1 MTTHTIALFGDWLIA
16 TAPDGDAAKLAERIA
31 DAKGQGIDFDDADL
45 RIITGLTLI
54 RTMDEEMQAEEAGAE
69 IVYTGTDQGWLED
82 EHGETGYHAAVRMPP
97 RAART
102 IDATPT
108 WAGLMPALIALIEN
122 GTAEGRAT
130 AIAEI
135 TRLAHAADTYI
146 AADKAAADQRGD
158 KYRAIIWAHDRTGT
172 PVTIMLTEGEAQ
184 DVAAYL
190 MPGHHPA
197 TAEIAEQGAKISEA
211 AARSYGGS
219 WPAHLAYR
227 R

>member
-1 MTTHTIALFGDWLIA
+1 M
-16 TAPDGDAAKLAERIA
+16 
-31 DAKGQGIDFDDADL
+31 
-45 RIITGLTLI
+45 
-54 RTMDEEMQAEEAGAE
+54 
-69 IVYTGTDQGWLED
+69 
-82 EHGETGYHAAVRMPP
+82 
-97 RAART
+97 ART
-102 IDATPT
+102 INATPT
-108 WAGLMPALIALIEN
+108 WAGLMPALIDMIEN
-122 GTAEGRAT
+122 GTAEGRAI

-158 KYRAIIWAHDRTGT
+158 KYRAIIWARDRPGN
-172 PVTIMLTEGEAQ
+172 PVTILLTEGEAQ

-197 TAEIAEQGAKISEA
+197 TAGIAEQGAKISEA

-219 WPAHLAYR
+219 WPAHLTYR